1 MSRGH
6 SSPCDHGPKLEAGV
20 DVMFLCHRGNQIDN
34 NPQGGM
40 RGCLN
45 SCLGAMGAIMCCRM
59 MDDCFSPIGGF
70 DEFGNPTSMDETDFG
85 QDAFDIDF

>member
-1 MSRGH
+1 MVKPLMYILSFCRKIEPSIGRGNQ
-6 SSPCDHGPKLEAGV
+6 
-20 DVMFLCHRGNQIDN
+20 NQIDN

-59 MDDCFSPIGGF
+59 MDDCFAPMGGF
-70 DEFGNPTSMDETDFG
+70 DEFVNPTSMEETDFG
-85 QDAFDIDF
+85 QDALDIDFN